1 LIDRSRHFSTLGT
14 VLSFSFDSS
23 FRAQMFVIPPD
34 ICPGMHTASLLVT
47 FAGSYT
53 LNIQLATPGGI
64 DAAYYDSSW
73 PSTSPS
79 LQRIDSIIGLD
90 TISDGSYTGFS
101 SVRWSGRLQSPI
113 SGFHTFYVTSPNGAR
128 LWMDGVLV
136 LDRWSASC
144 NLTATTFSLQADAL
158 HAVQLDA
165 KLPPVPSPIT
175 FEWASS
181 AFSRQAVLPS
191 QLFSTAH
198 ISGSPFA
205 LLVQPAAACA
215 AASSALLRGA
225 ANLKAFLHNN
235 LRHVVVI

>member
-1 LIDRSRHFSTLGT
+1 
-14 VLSFSFDSS
+14 
-23 FRAQMFVIPPD
+23 
-34 ICPGMHTASLLVT
+34 MHTASLLVT
-47 FAGSYT
+47 FAGSYS
-53 LNIQLATPGGI
+53 LNVQLATPGGI

-79 LQRIDSIIGLD
+79 LQRIDSMIGFD
-90 TISDGSYTGFS
+90 TIADGSYSGFS
-101 SVRWSGRLQSPI
+101 SVRWSGRMQSPI
-113 SGFHTFYVTSPNGAR
+113 SGLHTFYVTSPGGAR
-128 LWMDGVLV
+128 LWMDGILV

-165 KLPPVPSPIT
+165 KFPQDPSPIT

-181 AFSRQAVLPS
+181 AFARQVVLPT

-205 LLVQPAAACA
+205 LLVEPAVACA
-215 AASSALLRGA
+215 AASTAVLRGKTD
-225 ANLKAFLHNN
+225 LKTFLHNN
-235 LRHVVVI
+235 LRHVVAI